1 MKKTTFFII
10 MLLFL
15 AETSYAS
22 SKDAVNKTP
31 CMGLSHSVE
40 ISECMIN
47 LAESKK
53 INYKKEYET
62 YLRTVTTEEERPF
75 DKKVIAKLVGEAKKN
90 WEVYIEKECL
100 AEASVYEEGNS
111 PYIFRY
117 NYCLIKH
124 YEERIKYY
132 RENKF

>member
-75 DKKVIAKLVGEAKKN
+75 DKKVIAKLVGEAKKIGR
-90 WEVYIEKECL
+90 YILKKNVL
-100 AEASVYEEGNS
+100 LKHLFMKRVIRL
-111 PYIFRY
+111 IFSG
-117 NYCLIKH
+117 IT
-124 YEERIKYY
+124 IA
-132 RENKF
+132 